1 MQRVNPRFSRKLRR
15 LSHLDARLQTFFAL
29 TGFALVFGG
38 VAWLV
43 VRGRQLS
50 QRRDFERR
58 VHARK
63 LGWTYVGTREGRVDY
78 RFAGSASDIAWSM
91 WYDSDRG
98 DRSPTP
104 KAHWR
109 SSNVRSAQL
118 SLVIIG
124 RKRYQMES
132 GIVGRLLIDVVSGVA
147 QAVGGGQIQANK
159 TVFYESA
166 RTLDEGRAP
175 FRERYAI
182 AVSPEMPGGWL
193 DDELQAALL
202 DWPKPKRG
210 APYRGDERIE
220 VTLGPD
226 GLQIVAQHMP
236 EDFAFWK
243 HLAGLGEGLAQR
255 LGRLANR

>member
-1 MQRVNPRFSRKLRR
+1 M
-15 LSHLDARLQTFFAL
+15 QTFFAL
-29 TGFALVFGG
+29 TGFALFISG
-38 VAWLV
+38 VTWLV
-43 VRGRQLS
+43 VKGRQLNR
-50 QRRDFERR
+50 QRDFERR

-63 LGWTYVGTREGRVDY
+63 LGWTYFGTGEGRVDY
-78 RFAGSASDIAWSM
+78 RFSGSASDIEWAM

-104 KAHWR
+104 KAHWQ
-109 SSNVRSAQL
+109 SANVRTPQL

-132 GIVGRLLIDVVSGVA
+132 GIVGRLLIDVVTGVA
-147 QAVGGGQIQANK
+147 QAVGGGQVRADK
-159 TVFYESA
+159 TEFYESA
-166 RTLDEGRAP
+166 LTLDEGRAG

-210 APYRGDERIE
+210 ALYRGDEKIE

-226 GLQIVAQHMP
+226 GLQIVAQQMP
-236 EDFAFWK
+236 EDFAFWN
-243 HLAGLGEGLAQR
+243 HLARLGEALAQ
-255 LGRLANR
+255 

>member
-1 MQRVNPRFSRKLRR
+1 
-15 LSHLDARLQTFFAL
+15 
-29 TGFALVFGG
+29 
-38 VAWLV
+38 
-43 VRGRQLS
+43 
-50 QRRDFERR
+50 
-58 VHARK
+58 
-63 LGWTYVGTREGRVDY
+63 
-78 RFAGSASDIAWSM
+78 M

-104 KAHWR
+104 KAYWQ
-109 SSNVRSAQL
+109 SANLRSAQL

-147 QAVGGGQIQANK
+147 QAVGGGEAQAGK
-159 TVFYESA
+159 TAFYESA
-166 RTLDEGRAP
+166 RTLDEGRAA

-182 AVSPEMPGGWL
+182 ALNPEMPDGWL

-202 DWPKPKRG
+202 DWPKIKHG
-210 APYRGDERIE
+210 ASYRADEKIE

-236 EDFAFWK
+236 EDFASWK
-243 HLAGLGEGLAQR
+243 HLARLGDALAQR
-255 LGRLANR
+255 LAKLANR